1 MKNGKILFNKHTI
14 NITLSNIN
22 KPINLNKKFNSIKDF
37 KIKSIHSSFWILLF
51 ISIIMLNYFIKTESK
66 NNEIKIKIRGG
77 GRQPILF
84 ENFADI
90 PYQVLVNGQ
99 ISNIESQNYISNL
112 EEGDNIIVMK
122 WNYPI
127 ETGTEMFSNLIN
139 LIEVDLSEFDASEL
153 KLMNFMFY
161 YCTNLTSIN
170 LTYFNAPKLTNMASA
185 FMKCESLLSI
195 DFSRTY
201 IPSIETISS
210 IFYSCKSL
218 KYVNFKNFETSKIQ
232 SFSFLFYSCT
242 SLESI
247 DLSNFDTSSVTR
259 MGFMFSECTSLT
271 SLDLS
276 NFRTPLL
283 DFISLMFSGCTNLKY
298 LDISNF
304 NTTLVNEMSNF
315 LTNCKN
321 LEYIKLNNFIE
332 GENIVIDNIFEG
344 VPDNISYCINN
355 INNMAKIIG
364 ELNNKNCSINDCSND
379 WNIKIKLS
387 IDDKKIC
394 VYDCSEDD
402 DYIYKFKNKCYN
414 ACPSNTIPSFELKKC
429 LIICPNELPFEKN
442 EECINDCNAEDF
454 FNEICIINNKNIG
467 AKERMVENIENTI
480 IDQSSNSFLDI
491 LNIDENDLFIK
502 DINELYL
509 ITTSKNQKNKVYN
522 NGETIID
529 LGECETKLKQA
540 VGLNEEETLIIYKMD
555 YILEDLKIPI
565 TEYEIFNPKTKQKLD
580 LNICN
585 ETKININIPVD
596 IEENIL
602 YKYNPNSN
610 YYNDKCYPNPSE
622 CGNDDTLIERKDEFN
637 NNYFSLCENNCEYI
651 KYDIDTRKVKCQCKI
666 KNVFTKLS
674 DIIDNKSN
682 LLYRITNLDIPTE
695 YSTEDIDISGNIES
709 NSEEEDSLH
718 LEPLFI
724 QDI

>member
-1 MKNGKILFNKHTI
+1 MKNGKIPFNKHKI

-37 KIKSIHSSFWILLF
+37 KIKSIHSPFWILLIF
-51 ISIIMLNYFIKTESK
+51 SIIMLNCFFKTESK

-84 ENFADI
+84 KNFVDI

-201 IPSIETISS
+201 IPLIETISS
-210 IFYSCKSL
+210 IFHSCKSL
-218 KYVNFKNFETSKIQ
+218 KYVNFKNFETSKVQ
-232 SFSFLFYSCT
+232 SFSFLFYSCI

-247 DLSNFDTSSVTR
+247 DLSNFDTSSATR
-259 MGFMFSECTSLT
+259 MGSMFSECTSLT

-304 NTTLVNEMSNF
+304 NTTLVNEMSKF
-315 LTNCKN
+315 LNNCKN

-332 GENIVIDNIFEG
+332 GENIVIDNILEG

-414 ACPSNTIPSFELKKC
+414 ACPPNTITSFELKKC
-429 LIICPNELPFEKN
+429 LIVCPNELPFEKN
-442 EECINDCNAEDF
+442 EECINDCSAEDF
-454 FNEICIINNKNIG
+454 FNEICIINNKNIE

-509 ITTSKNQKNKVYN
+509 ITT
-522 NGETIID
+522 
-529 LGECETKLKQA
+529 
-540 VGLNEEETLIIYKMD
+540 
-555 YILEDLKIPI
+555 
-565 TEYEIFNPKTKQKLD
+565 
-580 LNICN
+580 
-585 ETKININIPVD
+585 
-596 IEENIL
+596 
-602 YKYNPNSN
+602 
-610 YYNDKCYPNPSE
+610 
-622 CGNDDTLIERKDEFN
+622 
-637 NNYFSLCENNCEYI
+637 
-651 KYDIDTRKVKCQCKI
+651 
-666 KNVFTKLS
+666 
-674 DIIDNKSN
+674 
-682 LLYRITNLDIPTE
+682 
-695 YSTEDIDISGNIES
+695 
-709 NSEEEDSLH
+709 
-718 LEPLFI
+718 
-724 QDI
+724 